1 MPRIPLAEGDPHGVL
16 AQTQAQLGRV
26 PNLYGTLANSPAALQ
41 GYLAMRDAL
50 TRGALRARIREQLA
64 LLIAQENACTYC
76 VSAHTLRG
84 SKMGLTGE
92 QLAKTR
98 DAADDDPHTDAVL
111 RIAREIVRTRGRVA
125 DDSLAAARAADVTDA
140 ELAEITA
147 HVALNT
153 LANYFNHLAE
163 PLLDFPEVQA

>member
-1 MPRIPLAEGDPHGVL
+1 MPRIPLAEGDPHGLL

-26 PNLYGTLANSPAALQ
+26 PNLYGTLANGPAALQ

-50 TRGALRARIREQLA
+50 TRGVLRARIREQLA

-84 SKMGLTGE
+84 SKMGLTDE

-125 DDSLAAARAADVTDA
+125 DGSLAAARAAGVTHA

-153 LANYFNHLAE
+153 LSNYFNHLAE
-163 PLLDFPEVQA
+163 PRLDFPEVAA